1 MKVKHNFN
9 DILLKER
16 KSVGWFLLC
25 YYLDGYRQNNQKSVK
40 NLSLFFFF
48 FFIHILDIQTKINFI
63 KYQIIIFKI
72 NMSAQDVLGCDT
84 CEVTIIHSYCDTCRT
99 NICKTCVVNH
109 IADEHHKHVIVSFEE
124 RRSTFIYPK
133 CGKHNKNCEF
143 ECKTCEHMV
152 CSSCRASVQHAGRVC
167 GSSRKL

>member
-1 MKVKHNFN
+1 
-9 DILLKER
+9 
-16 KSVGWFLLC
+16 
-25 YYLDGYRQNNQKSVK
+25 
-40 NLSLFFFF
+40 
-48 FFIHILDIQTKINFI
+48 
-63 KYQIIIFKI
+63 
-72 NMSAQDVLGCDT
+72 MSAQDVLGCDT

-152 CSSCRASVQHAGRVC
+152 CSSCRASVQHAGHVFVEVLENYRT
-167 GSSRKL
+167 KKKND